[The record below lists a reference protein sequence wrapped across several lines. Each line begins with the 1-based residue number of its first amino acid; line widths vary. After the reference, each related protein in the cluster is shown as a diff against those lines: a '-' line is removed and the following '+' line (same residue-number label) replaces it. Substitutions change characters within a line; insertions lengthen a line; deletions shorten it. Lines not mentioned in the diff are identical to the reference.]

1 MNKRIFLLMVVC
13 VLICFALLSS
23 CSEKGKEK
31 PVEQTG
37 TQTQVTDTP
46 EQQKEPVKEEP
57 KVYPEFV
64 NPLTGLETTKELLQN
79 RPVAVMINNIHQSLP
94 QIGVSYADVIYEVLE
109 EGGITRLMALFQDY
123 ESVPEIGSIRS
134 ARDYYIDI
142 SDAHNAIYVHCGGS
156 TYAKDTIAQRNTQDI
171 DGMFM
176 GYFYRSA
183 ERLKTMAYEH
193 TLMISGRGLKTNI
206 DKKGYSTKVST
217 QPLVF
222 GKDDVEI
229 QGDSASYIEIPFSL
243 ALDTTPYA
251 LSTFE
256 YNADTKQY
264 YKGHYSS
271 KHIDGC
277 NDEQLKFKN
286 VLAIECNQNI
296 IPGDEYGCIQVHF
309 TGKGTG
315 YYATDGKIKPIV
327 WEKKTRTSTYTLYEA
342 DGTTPLVLNPGK
354 SYIAIVP
361 TGTQITAQ

>member
-1 MNKRIFLLMVVC
+1 MLVCLC
-13 VLICFALLSS
+13 VLLVS
-23 CSEKGKEK
+23 CTDKTTPKEQ
-31 PVEQTG
+31 EQVKETVNP
-37 TQTQVTDTP
+37 TEVQDTP
-46 EQQKEPVKEEP
+46 EDEQPPEKQEQ

-64 NPLTGLETTKELLQN
+64 NPLTGLETTKELAGN

-142 SDAHNAIYVHCGGS
+142 SDAHGAIYVHCGGS
-156 TYAKDTIAQRNTQDI
+156 TYAKDTIKQRNTENI

-206 DKKGYSTKVST
+206 EKKGYSTKISN

-229 QGDSASYIEIPFSL
+229 EGNDASYIEIPFSL
-243 ALDTTPYA
+243 ALKTNPYA
-251 LSTFE
+251 LSTFD
-256 YNADTKQY
+256 YNADSKMY
-264 YKGHYSS
+264 YKSHYSS

-277 NDEQLKFKN
+277 TGEQLEFKN
-286 VLAIECNQNI
+286 VLALECKQNI
-296 IPGDEYGCIQVHF
+296 IAGDELGCIEVDF

-315 YYATDGKIKPIV
+315 YYATDGKIKQIV
-327 WEKKTRTSTYTLYEA
+327 WEKKTRTSTYMLYEA
-342 DGTTPLVLNPGK
+342 DGSTPLVLNPGK

-361 TGTQITAQ
+361 SGTQITAR

>member
-1 MNKRIFLLMVVC
+1 MKKRSFLVMVLC
-13 VLICFALLSS
+13 VLVCCMLFVS
-23 CSEKGKEK
+23 CSDKQD
-31 PVEQTG
+31 PSDQVINQ
-37 TQTQVTDTP
+37 TQTEDEP
-46 EQQKEPVKEEP
+46 EQEKEQEKEPV

-64 NPLTGLETTKELLQN
+64 NPLTGLETTKELSQN

-94 QIGVSYADVIYEVLE
+94 QIGVSYADIIYEVLE

-123 ESVPEIGSIRS
+123 ESVPELGSIRS

-156 TYAKDTIAQRNTQDI
+156 TYAKDTIAQRKTQDI

-206 DKKGYSTKVST
+206 EKKGYSTKVSA
-217 QPLVF
+217 QPLAF

-229 QGDSASYIEIPFSL
+229 EGQRAEYVQIPFSL
-243 ALDTTPYA
+243 ALSTNPYA

-256 YNADTKQY
+256 YNNETKTY
-264 YKGHYSS
+264 FKGHYSS

-277 NDEQLKFKN
+277 NDQQLEFKN
-286 VLAIECNQNI
+286 VLALECDQNVI
-296 IPGDEYGCIQVHF
+296 AGDDLGCIAVHF
-309 TGKGTG
+309 TGRGTG
-315 YYATDGKIKPIV
+315 YYSTNGKIKQIV
-327 WEKKTRTSTYTLYEA
+327 WEKKTRTSTYTLYEQ
-342 DGTTPLVLNPGK
+342 DGVTPLVLNPGK
-354 SYIAIVP
+354 SYIGIIP
-361 TGTQITAQ
+361 TGTQITVR